1 MGWDAVWKS
10 LTGPLPTRDRAAA
23 EAALWKKLCAR
34 QLANIEFSHK
44 AIVDGIAFDFV
55 SKQLDLVIELY
66 DSNVAPTESDN
77 ERVAGLRAA
86 GWAVRRYSYDEVL
99 DDIATV
105 LAELETAAN
114 DLKWD

>member
-1 MGWDAVWKS
+1 MGWNSVWKS

-23 EAALWKKLCAR
+23 QAALWKKLCAR
-34 QLANIEFSHK
+34 QLANIEFSQK
-44 AIVDGIAFDFV
+44 ATVDGIAVDFV

-77 ERVAGLRAA
+77 QRFAKLEAA
-86 GWAVRRYSYDEVL
+86 GWAVLRYSYDEVL

-105 LAELETAAN
+105 LARLERVAN